1 MKNVSSPSAAMRL
14 SRRVNLGFTL
24 IELLVVIAIIA
35 ILASMLLPALAK
47 SKAKATGIKC
57 LSNLKQLQLCWLLY
71 ADDNNG
77 FTPHVDDT
85 GGNANAVTSNS
96 WVGGTMTN
104 PQDATNIIILQKGLL
119 YKYNTSVE
127 IYHCPADKTTQRWPA
142 RGGAPRV
149 RSMSAS
155 QAFGPGFWLPAPP
168 FRTYKKD
175 TDVVDP
181 GPSMCFVF
189 IDEHPDSINDG
200 GFAVQMPANL
210 AATHVVDFPAS
221 YHNGAGGV
229 SFMDGHAEIKKW
241 LDPRTSPKRAP
252 AGNVATPNN
261 KDVLWLAQRSSSR
274 LDGKPWFQ

>member
-1 MKNVSSPSAAMRL
+1 VRW
-14 SRRVNLGFTL
+14 SRRANLGFTL

-47 SKAKATGIKC
+47 AKTKATGIKC

-77 FTPHVDDT
+77 ATPHVDDT
-85 GGNANAVTSNS
+85 GGDANAVTSNS

-104 PQDATNIIILQKGLL
+104 PQDATNILILQRGLL

-155 QAFGPGFWLPAPP
+155 QAFGPGSWLPAPP

-189 IDEHPDSINDG
+189 VDEHPDSINDG
-200 GFAVQMPANL
+200 GFAVQMPATL

-221 YHNGAGGV
+221 YHNGAGGI

-241 LDPRTSPKRAP
+241 LDPRTSPPRAP

-261 KDVLWLAQRSSSR
+261 KDVLWLAERSSSR
-274 LDGKPWFQ
+274 VDGKPWFQ

>member
-1 MKNVSSPSAAMRL
+1 MKNASSPSAASGL
-14 SRRVNLGFTL
+14 SRHANSGFTL

-57 LSNLKQLQLCWLLY
+57 MSNLKQLQLCWLLY
-71 ADDNNG
+71 ADDNNEA
-77 FTPHVDDT
+77 TPHVDDT
-85 GGNANAVTSNS
+85 GGNANNVTLNS
-96 WVGGTMTN
+96 WVGGTMTS
-104 PQDATNIIILQKGLL
+104 PQDATNILILQKGLL
-119 YKYNTSVE
+119 YQYNTSVA

-142 RGGAPRV
+142 KGGAPRV

-155 QAFGPGFWLPAPP
+155 QAFGPGAWLPAPP
-168 FRTYKKD
+168 FRTYKKA

-181 GPSMCFVF
+181 GPSQCFVF
-189 IDEHPDSINDG
+189 VDEHPDSINDG

-221 YHNGAGGV
+221 YHNGAGGI

-241 LDPRTSPKRAP
+241 LDARTSPPRAP
-252 AGNVATPNN
+252 TGNVATPNN

-274 LDGKPWFQ
+274 IDGKPWFQ

>member
-1 MKNVSSPSAAMRL
+1 MKTIYRWPLRKSSNSHAHRA
-14 SRRVNLGFTL
+14 FTL

-155 QAFGPGFWLPAPP
+155 QAFGFQHPRFAPTKRIRTWLI
-168 FRTYKKD
+168 R
-175 TDVVDP
+175 
-181 GPSMCFVF
+181 
-189 IDEHPDSINDG
+189 
-200 GFAVQMPANL
+200 
-210 AATHVVDFPAS
+210 
-221 YHNGAGGV
+221 
-229 SFMDGHAEIKKW
+229 
-241 LDPRTSPKRAP
+241 DPRCVLFLSTSTRTASTME
-252 AGNVATPNN
+252 G
-261 KDVLWLAQRSSSR
+261 LL
-274 LDGKPWFQ
+274 L